1 MFNNINSKISEDMK
15 ENEIYK
21 LIKSDEYKEEYVKGI
36 IGLSNEIKDKKTDF
50 ENLKQIIFDNVA
62 NKYFREIIISAL
74 KDYLEPFNETKFIRD
89 ITLSDF
95 KKYSEFIFLKSVLQV
110 SSFNAIRESIGLE
123 KDDII
128 ATVKLLNFSKYFIL
142 IKRYSKELFIKDCN
156 DKFRLDKD
164 KSEFIWN
171 LVDTNRKELII
182 SILMENVDR
191 MSDINDSVSMILEI
205 FQDLVDEE

>member
-95 KKYSEFIFLKSVLQV
+95 KKYSEFIFLNRSYKYH
-110 SSFNAIRESIGLE
+110 
-123 KDDII
+123 
-128 ATVKLLNFSKYFIL
+128 LL
-142 IKRYSKELFIKDCN
+142 
-156 DKFRLDKD
+156 
-164 KSEFIWN
+164 
-171 LVDTNRKELII
+171 
-182 SILMENVDR
+182 M
-191 MSDINDSVSMILEI
+191 
-205 FQDLVDEE
+205 Q